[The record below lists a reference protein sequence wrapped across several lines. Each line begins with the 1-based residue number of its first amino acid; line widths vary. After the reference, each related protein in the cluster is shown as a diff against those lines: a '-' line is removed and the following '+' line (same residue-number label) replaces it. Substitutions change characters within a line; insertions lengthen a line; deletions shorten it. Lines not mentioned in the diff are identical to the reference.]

1 MPVGRLSLTLAATHA
16 GIRCALYSS
25 TMASSFHELGEA
37 ALDDLTN

>member
-1 MPVGRLSLTLAATHA
+1 MTVGRLSLTLVATHA
-16 GIRCALYSS
+16 GVRCARYSS

>member
-1 MPVGRLSLTLAATHA
+1 MTVGRLALTLVATHA
-16 GIRCALYSS
+16 GFRCARYSS